1 MIVNG
6 DYRPILVLPCVMS
19 KRKVKFL
26 GPSKAHV
33 VTGEWAKF
41 TKKVLKYCNGV
52 FSVADIAENL
62 HTEEAALITQIAILD
77 DFGIVVDSREQYKH
91 FNKVDSFPT
100 YFEPSHSQEELA
112 THHECAMKK
121 FASDEKRNEDT
132 GISLNLLSV
141 LAERESCRNFSSDGI
156 TRAKILTLCRA
167 GYGMLSTGHV
177 TVPSAGGLYP
187 LSLYVIVPKD
197 MKEISMGY
205 YEYDPGRDALLIH
218 EDEPDME
225 QIKFCFNNE
234 EMIDDTIQIIIS
246 ADVDSVAYKYGN
258 RAYRFCLIEA
268 GHVAQNITIAAT
280 EMYLGTCEMGG
291 LLDQS
296 IKNEIP
302 MQSNE
307 TPLLGIVVGRPGPE
321 VKKPDYAKFIEDN
334 IGEDKLVTDLCVWS
348 EPEAGFFEASVRY
361 TDGKNWYFANGTARS
376 NIMAAFKAVVEG
388 YERMAVKNTPGIKNS
403 SGTAAHFSRK
413 KAEETAIL
421 ELIERDALM
430 HCWEDKTA
438 PNRFTPTSVHA
449 LIRKDAWE
457 LEDREVN
464 FMRLVSPRAPK
475 IPVVLVTITS
485 EHYPFFVCGAAAG
498 TNIQEIEN
506 KALLEAESVLL
517 YYLNNPEHTKAP
529 KLKDIHSPEDHGKL
543 YRLSRKAV
551 NEISWLFGG
560 EYIDLNEDMEYLA
573 NLRIV
578 PDIETE
584 LDVHLRTIGL
594 YDNDNLI
601 VMHAESSEV
610 LDMTFG
616 TDGKKVLPHFFA

>member
-62 HTEEAALITQIAILD
+62 HIEEAVIIGQIDILD
-77 DFGIVVDSREQYKH
+77 RLGIVVDSREQYKH

-100 YFEPSHSQEELA
+100 YFETSHSQEELA
-112 THHECAMKK
+112 AHHERAMKK

-167 GYGMLSTGHV
+167 GYSMLSTGHV

-296 IKNEIP
+296 IQNEIP
-302 MQSNE
+302 ILPNE
-307 TPLLGIVVGRPGPE
+307 IPLLGMVVGCPGPE
-321 VKKPDYAKFIEDN
+321 IKKTDYAKFIEDN
-334 IGEDKLVTDLCVWS
+334 TGEDKPVTDLCVWS
-348 EPEAGFFEASVRY
+348 EPEGGFFEASVRY
-361 TDGKNWYFANGTARS
+361 TDGENWYFANGTARS

-388 YERMAVKNTPGIKNS
+388 YERATIRQHPYVKNSCGV
-403 SGTAAHFSRK
+403 AAHFSKRNAK
-413 KAEETAIL
+413 EKAMY
-421 ELIERDALM
+421 ELVERDAVM
-430 HCWEDKTA
+430 YCWEEKEA
-438 PNRFTPTSVHA
+438 PKRFTPTSTHA
-449 LIRKDAWE
+449 LIRKDAWAME
-457 LEDREVN
+457 GREVT
-464 FMRLVSPRAPK
+464 FMRPVSPNAPK
-475 IPVVLVTITS
+475 VPVVLVTITS
-485 EHYPFFVCGAAAG
+485 ENYPYFVCGAAAG
-498 TNIQEIEN
+498 TNISEIEN
-506 KALLEAESVLL
+506 KALMEAESILL
-517 YYLNNPEHTKAP
+517 YYLANPEQEKAP
-529 KLKDIHSPEDHGKL
+529 KLKDIKTPEDHGKL
-543 YRLSRKAV
+543 YRLSKKAAGR
-551 NEISWLFGG
+551 IAWLTAG
-560 EYIDLNEDMEYLA
+560 EFIDLDEDTKYLSEPT
-573 NLRIV
+573 RV
-578 PDIETE
+578 FSETE
-584 LDVHLRTIGL
+584 KNLDVKFNTVETLDNGL
-594 YDNDNLI
+594 VVIQATSSKL
-601 VMHAESSEV
+601 AE
-610 LDMTFG
+610 MTFG
-616 TDGKKVLPHFFA
+616 TNGEKVLPHFFA